1 MHPGQQLQ
9 EGYALADTLIG
20 FSATLSP
27 KAYYGDLLGFKTRA
41 QWLKVPSPF
50 AVKKQRT
57 LIATHI
63 PVSFQHRSKA
73 IPDLLSLMTTLIAGK
88 RGNYLVFFPSY
99 AFLDDV
105 RTAFEAAYPDKALH
119 CQTRDMSDD
128 AVKAFTDG
136 FTEDSERL
144 GFAVMGGRFAEGIDL
159 KGQRLSGA
167 MIISLGLAP
176 KTLAQDALLRRM
188 QSKRDSQPAA
198 GAEVEP
204 RPTQANGYDVA
215 YRIPALQ
222 RVIQTGGRVIR
233 SENDQGIVLLVDP
246 RFNAPDNQTY
256 LPEHWQTKIIQ
267 STQELEANLKTFWR
281 SGADSA

>member
-1 MHPGQQLQ
+1 
-9 EGYALADTLIG
+9 
-20 FSATLSP
+20 
-27 KAYYGDLLGFKTRA
+27 
-41 QWLKVPSPF
+41 
-50 AVKKQRT
+50 
-57 LIATHI
+57 
-63 PVSFQHRSKA
+63 
-73 IPDLLSLMTTLIAGK
+73 
-88 RGNYLVFFPSY
+88 
-99 AFLDDV
+99 
-105 RTAFEAAYPDKALH
+105 
-119 CQTRDMSDD
+119 
-128 AVKAFTDG
+128 
-136 FTEDSERL
+136 
-144 GFAVMGGRFAEGIDL
+144 MGGRFAEGIDL

-204 RPTQANGYDVA
+204 RPTQTNGYDVA

-233 SENDQGIVLLVDP
+233 SENDHGIVLLVDP

-267 STQELEANLKTFWR
+267 STQELEANLETFWL